1 MMLVYDGD
9 IDDDDDD
16 KSDDDDGDPDD
27 NNDDGDCSPFQA
39 WLVAPCRTVVDSHRA
54 APSQCF

>member
-1 MMLVYDGD
+1 MNMMLVYDGD

-39 WLVAPCRTVVDSHRA
+39 WLVAPLQNS
-54 APSQCF
+54 S